1 MDNTQ
6 LTDALTYNVS
16 NLRFRKMIES
26 TLPGANGAPSVNY
39 KRVPIGT
46 RNSDG
51 SFGDL
56 VLPTLRLYSFG
67 LSANVSPNTGKIDS
81 YTLPL
86 CLTNRNDP
94 TVEEKKWVETFNRVV
109 DATKDHIIDKKDEYG
124 RYDLERV
131 ELKKLNPIWYK
142 TEKGKIVDGAAPVLY
157 AKVMMNK
164 KTGKISTLMLNG
176 TTGEELDPLT
186 LANKPCYVEAAVKI
200 ESIYMGAKISLQVK
214 VQEANIFLIDN
225 TPKRLLRR
233 PVAVQAVEMDDDV
246 PDEAVN
252 EQAAK
257 PAVSVPV
264 EMDDDEENDSHDG
277 SVKGSDD
284 DEDSEPAMNTPVIE
298 EKKAAPVRRPLA
310 KKK

>member
-46 RNSDG
+46 RNPDG
-51 SFGDL
+51 TFGDL

-94 TVEEKKWVETFNRVV
+94 TVEEKKWVETFNRIVE
-109 DATKDHIIDKKDEYG
+109 ATKDHIIEKKDEYG

-164 KTGKISTLMLNG
+164 KTGKISTLMTNG
-176 TTGEELDPLT
+176 ATGEELDPLT

-233 PVAVQAVEMDDDV
+233 PVAVQQVEMDDDV
-246 PDEAVN
+246 PDEAFAERS

-257 PAVSVPV
+257 PAVSSPV
-264 EMDDDEENDSHDG
+264 EMDEDDDDDG
-277 SVKGSDD
+277 SIKESD
-284 DEDSEPAMNTPVIE
+284 DEDNEPPAAPVVE

>member
-6 LTDALTYNVS
+6 LTDALTYNVA

-46 RNSDG
+46 RNPDG
-51 SFGDL
+51 TFGDL
-56 VLPTLRLYSFG
+56 ILPTLRLYSFG

-94 TVEEKKWVETFNRVV
+94 TVEEKKWVETFNRIVE
-109 DATKDHIIDKKDEYG
+109 ATKDHIIEKKDEYG

-164 KTGKISTLMLNG
+164 KTGKISTLMTNG
-176 TTGEELDPLT
+176 ATGEELDPLT

-233 PVAVQAVEMDDDV
+233 PVAVQQVEMDDDV
-246 PDEAVN
+246 PEEAVS
-252 EQAAK
+252 EQAAQ
-257 PAVSVPV
+257 PASSSAAEVD
-264 EMDDDEENDSHDG
+264 M
-277 SVKGSDD
+277 SDD
-284 DEDSEPAMNTPVIE
+284 DDSGSIKASDDENEEEAPAPPVVE
-298 EKKAAPVRRPLA
+298 EKKAVVRRPLA